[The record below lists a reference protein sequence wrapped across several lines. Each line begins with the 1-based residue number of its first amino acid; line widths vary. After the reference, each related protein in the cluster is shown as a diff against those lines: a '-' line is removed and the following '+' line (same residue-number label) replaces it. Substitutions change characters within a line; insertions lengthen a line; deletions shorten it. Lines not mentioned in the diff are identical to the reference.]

1 MLDIAAICDGRAR
14 FSCARLR
21 CCDVVAG
28 ACDEGTALR
37 RCGMRAVAG
46 SPFAGFGAP
55 GSSALGR
62 PQATLT
68 QRTSA
73 RPCRR
78 LPADRSPRRRSSRTW
93 VLVRSAAL
101 LDSMT
106 ASHACSVLL
115 PLLEIAGRG
124 PRQAPDDGLML
135 TRWALACGQEHKDEQ
150 AHRSER
156 IQCKCIRRFRC
167 ATRTG
172 DSSGMN
178 AGSGA
183 RQTHECRLSDAN
195 ACLVSYIGLL
205 LSDRRATFLS
215 DRRRTPL
222 PVRSCFAA
230 PVAAMKAV
238 ILLAAVAGAVRSRGA
253 WAWPAHQPWPAHR
266 FAGAAAC
273 ARRRAGLGCQ
283 AARCARAV
291 RAAGASAWLAFRLV
305 RNATPCTK
313 RWQGVGQPPP
323 RCDALS
329 GLERAPR
336 DSTRGCLAKP
346 PAAYTERRTNCRVA
360 RLALTRAR
368 ASSLPAA
375 ERARALAGPQD
386 AAGHHHHRRAEPRC
400 VEASERPGCATLI
413 SVAD

>member
-1 MLDIAAICDGRAR
+1 MPCVVHRTFVVGQAR
-14 FSCARLR
+14 
-21 CCDVVAG
+21 
-28 ACDEGTALR
+28 
-37 RCGMRAVAG
+37 
-46 SPFAGFGAP
+46 
-55 GSSALGR
+55 
-62 PQATLT
+62 
-68 QRTSA
+68 
-73 RPCRR
+73 
-78 LPADRSPRRRSSRTW
+78 
-93 VLVRSAAL
+93 
-101 LDSMT
+101 
-106 ASHACSVLL
+106 H
-115 PLLEIAGRG
+115 I
-124 PRQAPDDGLML
+124 
-135 TRWALACGQEHKDEQ
+135 
-150 AHRSER
+150 
-156 IQCKCIRRFRC
+156 
-167 ATRTG
+167 
-172 DSSGMN
+172 
-178 AGSGA
+178 
-183 RQTHECRLSDAN
+183 
-195 ACLVSYIGLL
+195 
-205 LSDRRATFLS
+205 FLS

-336 DSTRGCLAKP
+336 VSTRGCLAKP

-400 VEASERPGCATLI
+400 VEASERPGCATLTSI
-413 SVAD
+413 SVADLCLCSRRCQAVPVRLLAADPAGLCCDRVQRRRDGEADREHAVAAADAAVPEAAAAAGRPPPAAGPEDAAGYHYHRRAEPGCVLKA